1 MIAKQHGLY
10 YNSIGF
16 IRVKEAVSITATE
29 TSGNRIYHNNTYH
42 NNIHYNNIHHNNIH
56 RNNMIAAI
64 HDCSN
69 TWLQQYMTAAIHDCN
84 DT

>member
-29 TSGNRIYHNNTYH
+29 TSGNRICHNNTYHDNTYHNNTYH
-42 NNIHYNNIHHNNIH
+42 NNIHHNNIH

-64 HDCSN
+64 HGYSN
-69 TWLQQYMTAAIHDCN
+69 T
-84 DT
+84 